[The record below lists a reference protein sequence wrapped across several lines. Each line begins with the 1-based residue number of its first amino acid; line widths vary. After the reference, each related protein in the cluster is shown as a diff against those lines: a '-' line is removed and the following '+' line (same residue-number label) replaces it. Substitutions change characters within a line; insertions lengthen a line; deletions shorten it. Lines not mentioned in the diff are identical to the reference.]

1 MVSYEVDGL
10 DCDETDAEKADED
23 KKDDFFLE
31 NSWKEIITNNETIPD
46 KQRVQQ
52 EAIWELFATE
62 ISYIRDIKIIIDVSN
77 FLLNSNLFIENKN
90 SWIFLLFSVL
100 WIAAKEV
107 SEGSVLAIKYLKYY
121 HKMEKQPS
129 GYRNRI
135 ILNVITFCTLQSC
148 CVSTWKNPGLDFC

>member
-10 DCDETDAEKADED
+10 DCDETDGEKADED

-31 NSWKEIITNNETIPD
+31 NSWKEVITDNETIPD

-77 FLLNSNLFIENKN
+77 FLLNSNIFIDSKN
-90 SWIFLLFSVL
+90 RKNPRIFSVFY
-100 WIAAKEV
+100 
-107 SEGSVLAIKYLKYY
+107 GSLKC
-121 HKMEKQPS
+121 HK
-129 GYRNRI
+129 R
-135 ILNVITFCTLQSC
+135 TL
-148 CVSTWKNPGLDFC
+148 